1 MINSLWNA
9 APTGVARGAA
19 RRRTEAELQR
29 GRWNFAWCRVKW
41 NLGCILLAV
50 VLFAS
55 GAAAQTVTLNGAGAT
70 FPFPLYSKWS
80 QVYAEEKGVH
90 INYQSIGSGG
100 GIRQFISKTVDFGA
114 SDGPMTD
121 EQIAQAGGRVLHIP
135 MVAGAVVPVYNIP
148 GVGQGLNFAP
158 DVLADIFLG
167 RITKWN
173 DPRLS
178 RANPRAKLPAADIVV
193 VHRSDGSGTTA
204 IWVNYLSKVSPLW
217 KTRVGEGTSVNWP
230 TGLGGR
236 GNEGVAGL
244 VRQTPNS
251 LGYVELAYALTNKM
265 TFGSVRNKAGQFIR
279 PSLSSTT
286 KAMDGALRTIPDDYR
301 VFFTNPDGKDA
312 YPVAGFTWILINA
325 EQADAVKGKALV
337 EFLWWAI
344 HDGQKYAPALLYAP
358 LPKSL
363 VTKVERTLKSVTTGG
378 QAILQ

>member
-1 MINSLWNA
+1 MIKSLWRV
-9 APTGVARGAA
+9 GYILVA
-19 RRRTEAELQR
+19 LVV
-29 GRWNFAWCRVKW
+29 FA
-41 NLGCILLAV
+41 G
-50 VLFAS
+50 

-100 GIRQFISKTVDFGA
+100 GIRQFIAKTVDFGA
-114 SDGPMTD
+114 TDGPMTD
-121 EQIAQAGGRVLHIP
+121 EQIAQSGGRVLHIP
-135 MVAGAVVPVYNIP
+135 MVAGAVVPVYNLP
-148 GVGQGLNFAP
+148 GVGQGLNFTP

-167 RITKWN
+167 RITKWD

-178 RANPRAKLPAADIVV
+178 RLNPKANLPGTDIVV

-204 IWVNYLSKVSPLW
+204 IWVNYLSKVSPMW
-217 KTRVGEGTSVNWP
+217 KARVGEGTSVNWP

-244 VRQTPNS
+244 VRQTPNT

-265 TFGSVRNKAGQFIR
+265 TFGSVRNKAGQFVR
-279 PSLSSTT
+279 PTLSSTT
-286 KAMDGALRTIPDDYR
+286 KAMDGALKNIPDDFR

-325 EQADAVKGKALV
+325 EQADAVKGKALT

-344 HDGQKYAPALLYAP
+344 HDGQKYAPTLLYAP

-363 VTKVERTLKSVTTGG
+363 VTRVERSLKSVTYRG
-378 QAILQ
+378 QPILP

>member
-1 MINSLWNA
+1 MIKSLWRV
-9 APTGVARGAA
+9 GYILVA
-19 RRRTEAELQR
+19 LVV
-29 GRWNFAWCRVKW
+29 FA
-41 NLGCILLAV
+41 G
-50 VLFAS
+50 

-100 GIRQFISKTVDFGA
+100 GIRQFIAKTVDFGA
-114 SDGPMTD
+114 TDGPMTD
-121 EQIAQAGGRVLHIP
+121 EQIAQSGGRVLHIP
-135 MVAGAVVPVYNIP
+135 MVAGAVVPVYNLP
-148 GVGQGLNFAP
+148 GVGQGLNFTP

-167 RITKWN
+167 RITKWD

-178 RANPRAKLPAADIVV
+178 RLNPKANLPGTDIVV

-204 IWVNYLSKVSPLW
+204 IWVNYLSKVSPMW
-217 KTRVGEGTSVNWP
+217 KARVGEGTSVNWP

-244 VRQTPNS
+244 VRQTPNT

-265 TFGSVRNKAGQFIR
+265 TFGSVRNKAGQFVR
-279 PSLSSTT
+279 PTLSSTT
-286 KAMDGALRTIPDDYR
+286 KAMDGALKNIPDDFR

-325 EQADAVKGKALV
+325 EQADAVKGKALT

-344 HDGQKYAPALLYAP
+344 HDGQKYAPTLLYAP

-363 VTKVERTLKSVTTGG
+363 VTRVERTLKSVTYRG
-378 QAILQ
+378 QPILP

>member
-1 MINSLWNA
+1 
-9 APTGVARGAA
+9 VV
-19 RRRTEAELQR
+19 
-29 GRWNFAWCRVKW
+29 FA
-41 NLGCILLAV
+41 G
-50 VLFAS
+50 

-80 QVYAEEKGVH
+80 QVYAEGKGVQ

-100 GIRQFISKTVDFGA
+100 GIRQFIAKTVDFGA

-135 MVAGAVVPVYNIP
+135 MVAGAVVPVYNLP
-148 GVGQGLNFAP
+148 GVGQGLNFTP

-178 RANPRAKLPAADIVV
+178 RLNPKANLPGTDIVV

-204 IWVNYLSKVSPLW
+204 IWVNYLSKVSPMW
-217 KTRVGEGTSVNWP
+217 KARVGEGTSVNWP

-244 VRQTPNS
+244 VRQTPNT

-265 TFGSVRNKAGQFIR
+265 TFGSVRNKAGQFVR
-279 PSLSSTT
+279 PTLSSTT
-286 KAMDGALRTIPDDYR
+286 KAMDGALKNIPDDFR
-301 VFFTNPDGKDA
+301 VLFTNPDGKDA

-325 EQADAVKGKALV
+325 EQADAVKGKALT

-344 HDGQKYAPALLYAP
+344 HDGQKYAPTLLYAP

-363 VTKVERTLKSVTTGG
+363 VTRVERSLKSVTYRG
-378 QAILQ
+378 QPILP